1 MDIQYSYTDNLKIS
15 VNSRL
20 MEQAFINLINNAVKY
35 CPEKSEIAIFGE
47 SSDNYTLIKIADN
60 GPGIPGKDIHRVF
73 ERFYT
78 VNKARSRELGG
89 TGLGL
94 AIVKHIILAHKG
106 EININSSVGMGTEF
120 TIKIPL

>member
-1 MDIQYSYTDNLKIS
+1 M
-15 VNSRL
+15 
-20 MEQAFINLINNAVKY
+20 NLIDNAVKY
-35 CPEKSEIAIFGE
+35 CPPKSTITVSGE
-47 SSDNYTLIKIADN
+47 RFPDYTLIKITDN
-60 GPGIPGKDIHRVF
+60 GPGIPEKDIPGVF

-106 EININSSVGMGTEF
+106 EINLNSPADKGTEF
-120 TIKIPL
+120 IIRIPS